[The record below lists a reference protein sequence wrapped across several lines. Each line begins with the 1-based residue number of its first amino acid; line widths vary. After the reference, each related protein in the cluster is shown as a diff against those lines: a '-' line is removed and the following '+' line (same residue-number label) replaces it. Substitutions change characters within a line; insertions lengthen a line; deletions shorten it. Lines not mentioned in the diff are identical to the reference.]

1 MKRIAI
7 AKTLFILILS
17 VGIASLAQAV
27 TLIAHYPLSTDAVDT
42 AGAAYVTGWTYST
55 DFPTL
60 NPYQTDQGLADV
72 FVTKLSSSGRSLVYS
87 TYLGGTSDDGG
98 LAIALD
104 AAGAVYITGQTY
116 STDFPTLNPYQT
128 YQGGK
133 DVFVTKISGQ
143 SDLVVLVHGWHGNA
157 YIWGGGPP
165 NLKSLLE
172 AEGWTV
178 KHFNYPSSPA
188 TDWNVPI
195 STLAGRLNDSLETWC
210 DSLLIAECDVNIIAH
225 SMGGLIS
232 RYLLAHPEEFTSANN
247 VQRLVTLGTP
257 NYGAAVGLVSG
268 LPGTLQG
275 IQMKFGSNFLWD
287 LHEDWEEAS
296 IQAEVLCIA
305 GARNNYTDPHDD
317 VLLLPSACLENLGHP
332 SCYIPNP
339 HSGADGM
346 AYIKDVSHPSYVAIK
361 SLLEGQTPPSNE
373 ESVSD
378 LTEGILIA
386 GLFDTNGDPIPVGT
400 IPFLGLPRVWWD
412 PNPTLYWIWPWW
424 PWLSSFGYGVNSESG
439 KYYATGADTGTYEID
454 IYPSGGYS
462 PIINHPVTIEPRQT
476 RTLSL
481 TVYPANESAT
491 ASFASGDT
499 PPVTFGNTG
508 VAMDFSSGP
517 GGDVWVYRFDDNP
530 PAADSAT
537 LPHYWDIITDMP
549 ADSFSVTVTFDYN
562 EAETLAVG
570 ISEDELDLAY
580 YDSLWHPMSSVLDT
594 IANKISATTTHLTLL
609 FTITG
614 EPGGCCNGDGMR
626 GNVDDLSG
634 PGGDIDVADLTY
646 LVAYLF
652 TGGPAPACTDE
663 GNVDGIVGIGGPIDV
678 ADLTYLVAYLFIGGP
693 PPPACP

>member
-1 MKRIAI
+1 MKKRSA
-7 AKTLFILILS
+7 LFSS
-17 VGIASLAQAV
+17 VSLVLAAV
-27 TLIAHYPLSTDAVDT
+27 ALLLT
-42 AGAAYVTGWTYST
+42 AGSVFAFEPLFDAGIDYAVGSYPYSVFT
-55 DFPTL
+55 
-60 NPYQTDQGLADV
+60 AD
-72 FVTKLSSSGRSLVYS
+72 
-87 TYLGGTSDDGG
+87 LGD
-98 LAIALD
+98 
-104 AAGAVYITGQTY
+104 
-116 STDFPTLNPYQT
+116 
-128 YQGGK
+128 
-133 DVFVTKISGQ
+133 
-143 SDLVVLVHGWHGNA
+143 SDLVVLVHGWAGNA
-157 YIWGGGPP
+157 YDWGGGPP

-172 AEGWTV
+172 AEGWLV
-178 KHFNYPSSPA
+178 KYFSYPSQNPSH
-188 TDWNVPI
+188 WNIPI
-195 STLAGRLNDSLETWC
+195 SDLAGDLNDSLDIWC
-210 DSLLIAECDVNIIAH
+210 NSPLIVVGDVNIVAH

-232 RYLLAHPEEFTSANN
+232 RYLLAHPEEFTSADK

-339 HSGADGM
+339 HTGADGM

-373 ESVSD
+373 DSVSD

-386 GLFDTNGDPIPVGT
+386 GLFDPNGDPIPVGT

-439 KYYATGADTGTYEID
+439 KYYATGADPGTYEID

-499 PPVTFGNTG
+499 PPVTFGNSG
-508 VAMDFSSGP
+508 VAMDFSFGP

-530 PAADSAT
+530 PDADSAT

-562 EAETLAVG
+562 EAETLAAG

-609 FTITG
+609 FAIG
-614 EPGGCCNGDGMR
+614 DFQDPEFLCGDADGDGA
-626 GNVDDLSG
+626 GPNVVDL
-634 PGGDIDVADLTY
+634 IY
-646 LVAYLF
+646 LVDYLF
-652 TGGPAPACTDE
+652 FD
-663 GNVDGIVGIGGPIDV
+663 
-678 ADLTYLVAYLFIGGP
+678 GP
-693 PPPACP
+693 PPPVLEAANVDGQGGVNVADLIYLVDYLFFDGPAPICGPIE